1 MLSEGL
7 RVVWVDDHFNGGG
20 LGRYRDVPAN
30 TKVDVLANL
39 ATTDFLQIIPGRA
52 MSVLERMASTAH
64 PLHMK
69 HDPAVIGWTGLDVCH
84 DFYTELSSAFSEDDN
99 CTVLRGR
106 VSSITAERPSGTG
119 GWTARLH
126 GAAAFHIEA
135 PSVVIATGA
144 LPVPTPPEM
153 LPSAWACEPADH
165 PRVLPVESALQL
177 DQLRKLVQPHER
189 IGVIGGGHTGM
200 VVTMHL
206 TERVGAHCT
215 QLFIRRPIRLAS
227 WDSTQQSYV
236 SWAFRG
242 LKGKAARFALD
253 HGLAELEPPNG
264 AVGDGSLG
272 LELHHSSQLHSCKAT
287 ASGLDAVVYC
297 LGFGAPPMPTVRSGN
312 STVSISGHQVPGGAL
327 LDARRRPVPGLFG
340 CGLGFSDSEY
350 TSGAAYGVAGFMPF
364 AMRAREIARQVA
376 TS

>member
-1 MLSEGL
+1 MKRVAIILAVLVIAGL
-7 RVVWVDDHFNGGG
+7 ILWATVGGG
-20 LGRYRDVPAN
+20 FQG
-30 TKVDVLANL
+30 
-39 ATTDFLQIIPGRA
+39 
-52 MSVLERMASTAH
+52 SVEDRLEDEMVAAGLPQPMAECMAGRMA
-64 PLHMK
+64 
-69 HDPAVIGWTGLDVCH
+69 DR
-84 DFYTELSSAFSEDDN
+84 LS
-99 CTVLRGR
+99 
-106 VSSITAERPSGTG
+106 I
-119 GWTARLH
+119 
-126 GAAAFHIEA
+126 
-135 PSVVIATGA
+135 
-144 LPVPTPPEM
+144 
-153 LPSAWACEPADH
+153 
-165 PRVLPVESALQL
+165 